1 MVEFNLTGAGDA
13 LLRADKAVSHRLAD
27 YRDHPV
33 ARTLGWLAEMGDQ
46 PQLVSL
52 SVATI
57 AVGGFIG
64 RRDLVRGGTR
74 MLASEVVATAAK
86 AVVKRLVERSRPGH
100 ALDTGD
106 DRFRAGDRD
115 DHELTS
121 FPSGH
126 TAGAVAVA
134 RAASREIDGV
144 VIPAALATGLVAVA
158 QAPSGHHYLGDVAVG
173 AAIGWLAEV
182 LVDRAFTYLD
192 DTARPTPASAS

>member
-1 MVEFNLTGAGDA
+1 MAKIELTGAGGA
-13 LLRADKAVSHRLAD
+13 LLRVDKAVSHRLA
-27 YRDHPV
+27 RHRGHPL
-33 ARTLGWLAEMGDQ
+33 ARTFGWLAEVADQ
-46 PQLVSL
+46 PQLLSL

-74 MLASEVVATAAK
+74 MLAAEVTATAAK

-106 DRFRAGDRD
+106 DRFRAGDRN
-115 DHELTS
+115 DHQLTS

-134 RAASREIDGV
+134 RAAAREIDGV
-144 VIPAALATGLVAVA
+144 AVPAALATAAVAIA

-173 AAIGWLAEV
+173 AAIGWLAEA
-182 LVDRAFTYLD
+182 LVHRAFTYLD
-192 DTARPTPASAS
+192 GPEPQTLAPPS

>member
-1 MVEFNLTGAGDA
+1 MMDFDLTGVGDA
-13 LLRADKAVSHRLAD
+13 LLRADKAVSHRLARH
-27 YRDHPV
+27 RDHPV
-33 ARTLGWLAEMGDQ
+33 ARTLGWLAEVADQ

-52 SVATI
+52 SIATI

-74 MLASEVVATAAK
+74 MLAAEVAATAAK

-100 ALDTGD
+100 ALETGD
-106 DRFRAGDRD
+106 DRFRAGDRN

-134 RAASREIDGV
+134 RAATREIDGIAV
-144 VIPAALATGLVAVA
+144 PAALATAFVAVA

-173 AAIGWLAEV
+173 AAVGWLAEA
-182 LVDRAFTYLD
+182 LVDRAFGYLD
-192 DTARPTPASAS
+192 NAPRPSPAMVA